1 MAKNTWMYGLVGVG
15 ETVQL
20 GKNGMKLEG
29 QDGYVTLYNA
39 AKSSRIRLKIADGV
53 SAEDAVTKSQLD
65 SAISGVAAALEYKG
79 TFDASAGNW
88 TALDNA
94 SQGDLYKV
102 SVAGTI
108 GTVELAVGDIIIVNK
123 DVTGTPVD
131 ADIDKIDNTEAAD
144 ILRTGDI
151 STDGDFTNDPSK
163 IAYRSTI
170 KTFVDNA
177 ITAALENSSATR
189 SVSLAYNSGA
199 TVNIGNVI
207 PASGIVTRALVNV
220 STVFDGT
227 TESTMEIGDGT
238 TADAVAPSGW
248 IDLRQQGIFEITA
261 YAQNVT
267 QSQYEISYNA
277 DGATQGSA
285 DITIEYAMP

>member
-1 MAKNTWMYGLVGVG
+1 MAKTTWMYGLAGVG

-20 GKNGMKLEG
+20 GKNGMKIEG
-29 QDGYVTLYNA
+29 QSGYVTLYNA

-53 SAEDAVTKSQLD
+53 ANEDAVTKSQLD
-65 SAISGVAAALEYKG
+65 SAIAGLADALVYKG

-94 SQGDLYKV
+94 SQGDLYKI

-108 GTVELAVGDIIIVNK
+108 GTVEMAVNDIIIVNK
-123 DVTGTPVD
+123 DVVGTPVD

-151 STDGDFTNDPSK
+151 STNVDFTIDPSK

-177 ITAALENSSATR
+177 IAAALENNSATR
-189 SVSLAYNSGA
+189 SASLLFNSGA
-199 TVNIGNVI
+199 TVNLGNAI
-207 PASGIVTRALVNV
+207 PASGVVTRALVNV
-220 STVFDGT
+220 TTAFDGAS
-227 TESTMEIGDGT
+227 ESTLQLGDGT
-238 TADAVAPSGW
+238 TADAIAPSGW
-248 IDLRQQGIFEITA
+248 FDLSQVGIYEVTA
-261 YAQNVT
+261 YAQQLT
-267 QSQYEISYNA
+267 QTQYEASYNA
-277 DGATQGSA
+277 DSATQGEA
-285 DITIEYAMP
+285 KIIIEYAMP